1 MWKQTTK
8 SLVGIAA
15 IGFLYHKI
23 QKHVSFGNE
32 PGMKNC
38 HSNHLVLAP
47 SISTIK
53 LIEIARTNAVY

>member
-1 MWKQTTK
+1 MWKQKTK
-8 SLVGIAA
+8 SLVRIAA

-38 HSNHLVLAP
+38 HSNPYNFGGDTL
-47 SISTIK
+47 
-53 LIEIARTNAVY
+53 